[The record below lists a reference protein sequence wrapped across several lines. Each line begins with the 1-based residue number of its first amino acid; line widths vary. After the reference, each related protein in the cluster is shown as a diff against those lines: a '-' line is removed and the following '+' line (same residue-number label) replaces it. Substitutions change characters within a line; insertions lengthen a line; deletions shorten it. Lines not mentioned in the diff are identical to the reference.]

1 MEPHA
6 TTAPP
11 PPPPQ
16 PPANLPDRSPRRW
29 ARPLGVVAAGAVAV
43 AAIGSATGAFDTGP
57 AHPDAWDPRV
67 AELADFVEDERG
79 LDFEQPV
86 QVDFLSAREYSEA
99 TTTGAAGLADDELL
113 ELDRYAAELRAF
125 GLATGELDLVEALN
139 AVSDGGTLAFY
150 DPDDERIRVRG
161 TELTPGLRVTL
172 VHELTHALQDQHF
185 DLGRL
190 YDDDLESSERTAFL
204 GLVEGDALRVETGYT
219 SRGLSATERQEYEQ
233 EYQGELE
240 RSREA
245 TSDVPPFVAAS
256 FAVPYALGQPLA
268 VMLANQGGNAAVDR
282 AFDDPPSTEEHLF
295 DPASYLDDEPGY
307 SLDLN
312 VRDLEV
318 IDEGPFGAPSWYLLL
333 AERIDPMVSFE
344 ATLGWTGDQYAT
356 YERDGRSCVRAAFA
370 GETAQDEVEMAAA
383 LEEWAGAMPAG
394 SARFLQ
400 LDGQPAL
407 ESCDPG
413 EAVEDP
419 NLSGRSEDALRV
431 PSLWGYLVADA
442 ASGLDADEARCY
454 ASEVIGTLTYEEI
467 TDPEGSAFAEEGFQ
481 ESMRDAFSTCS

>member
-318 IDEGPFGAPSWYLLL
+318 IEQRPCAGGRFL
-333 AERIDPMVSFE
+333 E
-344 ATLGWTGDQYAT
+344 AAHHLFREHRG
-356 YERDGRSCVRAAFA
+356 EVVRHRPLRVRRL
-370 GETAQDEVEMAAA
+370 D
-383 LEEWAGAMPAG
+383 LPRAGARGSERFVHHRPVSYFRFLALASSVASCAE
-394 SARFLQ
+394 SARI
-400 LDGQPAL
+400 PH
-407 ESCDPG
+407 CI
-413 EAVEDP
+413 
-419 NLSGRSEDALRV
+419 
-431 PSLWGYLVADA
+431 
-442 ASGLDADEARCY
+442 ASTISSRLK
-454 ASEVIGTLTYEEI
+454 
-467 TDPEGSAFAEEGFQ
+467 PQ
-481 ESMRDAFSTCS
+481 